1 VHFGTV
7 NTRILG
13 WRPTS
18 GPQWSS
24 LWESSVTMA
33 AQRDELPTAV
43 LKCIGLTALMAGHPV
58 YLHRTIGTVDPAP
71 ATLLRPRTHN

>member
-1 VHFGTV
+1 MHFGTV

-13 WRPTS
+13 WRLTS

-24 LWESSVTMA
+24 LWESSVRMA

-43 LKCIGLTALMAGHPV
+43 LKCIGLTGIISLICNDAWWSWSPLGGEFDAVG
-58 YLHRTIGTVDPAP
+58 
-71 ATLLRPRTHN
+71 